1 MFGSVKKHI
10 DNPTSDIET
19 IIGRGTTIKGNLEGS
34 GNIRIDGDIDGD
46 VSVTGNIVIG
56 ESGNVQGNIKADSL
70 TVGGTIKG
78 NADCDGNLC
87 IQAKGQL
94 IGDIRARS
102 LNIEEGG
109 IFKGRSE
116 MDTHFG
122 SLTSTFDLG
131 K

>member
-10 DNPTSDIET
+10 DNPIGDIAT
-19 IIGRGTTIKGNLEGS
+19 IIGGETTIKGNVEGS
-34 GNIRIDGDIDGD
+34 GNIRIDGHVDGD
-46 VSVTGNIVIG
+46 VSITGNMVIG

-70 TVGGTIKG
+70 IVGGTITG
-78 NADCDGNLC
+78 NVDCDGNLC
-87 IQAKGQL
+87 IQSKRQL
-94 IGDIRARS
+94 VGDIRARS
-102 LNIEEGG
+102 LNIAEGG

>member
-1 MFGSVKKHI
+1 MFGGVKKHI
-10 DNPTSDIET
+10 DNPTGDIET
-19 IIGRGTTIKGNLEGS
+19 IIGRGTIIKGNLEGS

-46 VSVTGNIVIG
+46 VSVTGNMVIG

-102 LNIEEGG
+102 LNIAEGG

-116 MDTHFG
+116 MDTRFG
-122 SLTSTFDLG
+122 ISTAPIVSG
-131 K
+131 